1 MGVGDASCFADTA
14 LKLAIA
20 KVQPL
25 HSSSLRYTFFHDVTL
40 SALKICLPKNGIHPA
55 KSV

>member
-14 LKLAIA
+14 RSQKFNLCIPQVYGIL
-20 KVQPL
+20 
-25 HSSSLRYTFFHDVTL
+25 FFHDVTL